1 MTRERLLR
9 SAKNNQVRA
18 FKGDNTCGAARDL
31 SRLEGEEASEEPPP
45 PGPEHF
51 GLRFGMKTKLLLPR
65 YLWRRRTC
73 LVERP
78 QRIHPPRAPEHFG
91 ERFGIKT
98 KLLLSRY
105 LWRRGTYLVEKEKRP
120 QRRRPWSRPLQ
131 ERLNTLVSASA
142 LRRPRTEKL
151 SWPYCAIR
159 PSRAE

>member
-1 MTRERLLR
+1 MLRIMTRERLLR

-78 QRIHPPRAPEHFG
+78 QRIHP
-91 ERFGIKT
+91 
-98 KLLLSRY
+98 
-105 LWRRGTYLVEKEKRP
+105 
-120 QRRRPWSRPLQ
+120 LQ

-142 LRRPRTEKL
+142 SRLNYCCPVTCGGEGLVSPRRRRGPRGTAL
-151 SWPYCAIR
+151 
-159 PSRAE
+159 SRA